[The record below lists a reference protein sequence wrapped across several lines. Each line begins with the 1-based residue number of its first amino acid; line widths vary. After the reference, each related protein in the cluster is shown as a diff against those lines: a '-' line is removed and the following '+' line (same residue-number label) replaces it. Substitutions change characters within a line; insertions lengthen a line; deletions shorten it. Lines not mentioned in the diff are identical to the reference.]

1 MKKFIM
7 ALVCL
12 MTITLSV
19 SAQSDETQETY
30 CMIVGTQKFM
40 SSKCTFTIDYGQ
52 ATRFIDGD
60 TKMKLVDE
68 NGETIKFN
76 SLMNACNYLASMGWR
91 LVNAYAMNDNK
102 QGSCY
107 HYVFKKTIRKGEVVT
122 FNTRGN
128 TAKVDKVNKPS
139 RTKGDDDIY
148 MSDILG
154 H

>member
-1 MKKFIM
+1 MMF
-7 ALVCL
+7 VCL
-12 MTITLSV
+12 MAMVLSV
-19 SAQSDETQETY
+19 NAQETQETY

-52 ATRFIDGD
+52 ETRFMDGA

-76 SLMNACNYLASMGWR
+76 SLMDACNYLASMGWC
-91 LVNAYAMNDNK
+91 LVNAYAMVDNK

-107 HYVFKKTIRKGEVVT
+107 HYVFKKVIHKGETVR
-122 FNTRGN
+122 FNTKAN
-128 TAKVDKVNKPS
+128 TRKQ
-139 RTKGDDDIY
+139 TGTDDLY
-148 MSDILG
+148 

>member
-1 MKKFIM
+1 M
-7 ALVCL
+7 VCL
-12 MTITLSV
+12 MTMVVSV
-19 SAQSDETQETY
+19 NAQECETQETY

-52 ATRFIDGD
+52 STRYIDGA

-76 SLMNACNYLASMGWR
+76 SLMDACNYLASLDWV

-107 HYVFKKTIRKGEVVT
+107 HYVFKKVIKKGEVVH
-122 FNTRGN
+122 FNTKGN
-128 TAKVDKVNKPS
+128 TTKKKDKP
-139 RTKGDDDIY
+139 TDDMY
-148 MSDILG
+148 
-154 H
+154 

>member
-1 MKKFIM
+1 MKKI
-7 ALVCL
+7 LWLIVCL
-12 MTITLSV
+12 MTMVSV
-19 SAQSDETQETY
+19 NAQECETQETY

-52 ATRFIDGD
+52 STRFLDGA

-76 SLMNACNYLASMGWR
+76 SLMDACNYLASLDWV
-91 LVNAYAMNDNK
+91 LVNAYAMIDNK

-107 HYVFKKTIRKGEVVT
+107 HYVFKKVIKKGDTIH
-122 FNTRGN
+122 FNTKGN
-128 TAKVDKVNKPS
+128 TTKNTKRLDDKKYKNN
-139 RTKGDDDIY
+139 DEIY
-148 MSDILG
+148 MSDILS